1 MLLRGQRAAPRLGI
15 PGLVPAAI
23 LALALCA
30 ACSGPPPAVVPG
42 AEQAQLPTT
51 EVTLPDGAIIEAEL
65 AISSA
70 EQARG
75 LMFRAEL
82 PPDRGM
88 LFVGS
93 RSAQRSFWMYQCLIA
108 LDIIWMDGAHRIV
121 EIVRSAPPCGSS
133 DPGGCPSYGGNAN
146 SVYVLELAAGQS
158 EAHGL
163 RLGDRLDF

>member
-1 MLLRGQRAAPRLGI
+1 MLLRGQRAAPC
-15 PGLVPAAI
+15 PSVSGLAPLAI
-23 LALALCA
+23 LALALWA
-30 ACSGPPPAVVPG
+30 ACSGPPPAASRHAVP
-42 AEQAQLPTT
+42 EQLPTT
-51 EVTLPDGAIIEAEL
+51 EVTLPNGALIVAEL
-65 AISSA
+65 AISPA

-93 RSAQRSFWMYQCLIA
+93 RSSQRSFWMYQCLIA

-121 EIVRSAPPCGSS
+121 EIVRSAPPCDSA
-133 DPGGCPSYGGNAN
+133 DPGDCPSYGGNAN

-158 EAHGL
+158 DAHGL
-163 RLGDRLDF
+163 RIGDRLDF